1 MTKQETL
8 QTLEARR
15 DAGFFFIR
23 CTMDIQH
30 DKFNDEQLLQMI
42 DLKITLNESDSVE
55 LDKKIL
61 RRLVHMARTKR
72 ENRRRFF

>member
-1 MTKQETL
+1 MKYHEEVL
-8 QTLEARR
+8 I
-15 DAGFFFIR
+15 G
-23 CTMDIQH
+23 
-30 DKFNDEQLLQMI
+30 QLLQMI